1 MSNSQSLTAL
11 LLMDLQN
18 EMVSP
23 EGKFG
28 QMGLAKAVKERAVLE
43 NSARILGAFRTRAL
57 PVVFIRL
64 GFRAD
69 YADALSVSARVEKL
83 KSMNAAIVGTW
94 GTEFPSELAPHAD
107 EVVFTKQGVNPF
119 FNTSLLS
126 WLSVRGIRR
135 LALCGVATN
144 NVVESAARYADD
156 AGFAVTTV
164 EDCCASAKPDWHK
177 FAIENTL
184 PMYGK
189 VGSADAFIA
198 TLEK

>member
-1 MSNSQSLTAL
+1 M
-11 LLMDLQN
+11 
-18 EMVSP
+18 
-23 EGKFG
+23 
-28 QMGLAKAVKERAVLE
+28 
-43 NSARILGAFRTRAL
+43 

-64 GFRAD
+64 GFRPD

-94 GTEFPSELAPHAD
+94 GTEFPAELAPRPD
-107 EVVFTKQGVNPF
+107 EMVFTKQSVNPF

-126 WLSVRGIRR
+126 WLSARGIRR

-156 AGFAVTTV
+156 AGFAVTVV
-164 EDCCASAKPDWHK
+164 EDCCASAKPEWHK

-189 VGSADAFIA
+189 VASADAVLA
-198 TLEK
+198 TLAERGMDR